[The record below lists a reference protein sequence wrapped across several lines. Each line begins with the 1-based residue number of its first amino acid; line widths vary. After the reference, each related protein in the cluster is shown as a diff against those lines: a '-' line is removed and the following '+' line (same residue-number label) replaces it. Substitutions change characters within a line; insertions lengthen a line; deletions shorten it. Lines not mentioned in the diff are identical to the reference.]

1 MELQQ
6 STSPEQPPT
15 RRRATRASF
24 KPGQSGNPAGRPKG
38 VPNRVHQ
45 TIREAIELACKPGA
59 CHPEGLAGWLV
70 DRATGGV
77 EDRKIFAGLVAKVVP
92 AQIHA
97 TVDAVTVQLPWLAG
111 RSVVST
117 QQRTQAK
124 VLDAQVVDLKGELTQ
139 ALRVDDPMRVLEPA
153 IEPEKSIPDPPPP
166 LERQAGGGSE

>member
-1 MELQQ
+1 MELQK
-6 STSPEQPPT
+6 TTPPEQPST

-117 QQRTQAK
+117 QRRTQS
-124 VLDAQVVDLKGELTQ
+124 VVTESQPIELEDENAL

-166 LERQAGGGSE
+166 LEAAGTPRSE